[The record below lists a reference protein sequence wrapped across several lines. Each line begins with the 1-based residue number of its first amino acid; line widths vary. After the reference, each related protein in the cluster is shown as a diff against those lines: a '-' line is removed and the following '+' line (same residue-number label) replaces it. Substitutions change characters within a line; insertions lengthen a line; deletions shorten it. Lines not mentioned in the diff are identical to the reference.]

1 MEIFLADESAT
12 DALGQQLAQQITGL
26 GFDSFLIFLRGD
38 LGAGKTTF
46 TRGFLHGLGYQ
57 GRVKSP
63 TYTLVEP
70 YELQTGR
77 GILRVYHFDL
87 YRLSDPEELA
97 YMGAEDY
104 FADKAISL
112 VEWPQQGEG
121 MLPQADLDIELCYQN
136 RGQDN
141 GARSGH
147 MADTVPGRLVKISG
161 LTEPG
166 KSVECALTAGLNPV

>member
-12 DALGQQLAQQITGL
+12 DALGQQLAQQMMEL
-26 GFDSFLIFLRGD
+26 CAVPFLIFLRGD

-46 TRGFLHGLGYQ
+46 TRGFIHGLGYQ

-70 YELQTGR
+70 YELQTEK
-77 GILRVYHFDL
+77 GIRRIYHFDL
-87 YRLSDPEELA
+87 YRLSDPEELV

-104 FADKAISL
+104 FAEPAISL

-121 MLPQADLDIELCYQN
+121 MLPQPDLEIELCYQN
-136 RGQDN
+136 KEQKDGPQMFGRGAKIN
-141 GARSGH
+141 GVSEAGK
-147 MADTVPGRLVKISG
+147 LVESAIKKVS
-161 LTEPG
+161 
-166 KSVECALTAGLNPV
+166 SPV